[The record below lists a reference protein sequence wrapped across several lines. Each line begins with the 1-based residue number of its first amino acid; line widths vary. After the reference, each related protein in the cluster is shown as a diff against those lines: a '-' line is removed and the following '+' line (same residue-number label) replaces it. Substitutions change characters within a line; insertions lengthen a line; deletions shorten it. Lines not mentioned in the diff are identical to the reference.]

1 LSPLIFETILKRLP
15 EYSILAARH
24 PFQASGGF
32 AKVRSPKEEPMEFE
46 AYLDALASADPTPGG
61 GSAAT
66 LVGALAAALCAMV
79 ARITLASP
87 KLAPVHEEA
96 NAIAV
101 QADSLRRLFLAL
113 RPRDEA
119 AFQAVISAQALPRAN
134 DAEKAA
140 RAAVLQRALVEAAE
154 APLEAA
160 RLAADAFALIERTA
174 ELRNANLM
182 SDVDCA
188 LYFARAA
195 FDASA
200 ANVEVNHHYI
210 KDAAIVAKQR
220 DTLFRLSSRAES
232 RDSHL
237 AQ

>member
-1 LSPLIFETILKRLP
+1 MDFER
-15 EYSILAARH
+15 
-24 PFQASGGF
+24 
-32 AKVRSPKEEPMEFE
+32 
-46 AYLDALASADPTPGG
+46 YLDALASADPTPGG

-96 NAIAV
+96 AAIA
-101 QADSLRRLFLAL
+101 ADADELRARFLEL
-113 RPRDEA
+113 RPSDEA
-119 AFQAVISAQALPRAN
+119 AFAAVVEAQAMPRAT
-134 DAEKAA
+134 DFEKLV
-140 RAAVLQRALVEAAE
+140 RTELLQHTLIGAAE

-160 RLAADAFALIERTA
+160 RFATDAFALASRTA

-188 LYFARAA
+188 LHFARAA

-200 ANVEVNHHYI
+200 ANVDVNHRYI
-210 KDAAIVAKQR
+210 TDAATVANQR
-220 DTLFRLSSRAES
+220 ERLATLARAAREFESRAAAIIGGR
-232 RDSHL
+232 RDR
-237 AQ
+237 